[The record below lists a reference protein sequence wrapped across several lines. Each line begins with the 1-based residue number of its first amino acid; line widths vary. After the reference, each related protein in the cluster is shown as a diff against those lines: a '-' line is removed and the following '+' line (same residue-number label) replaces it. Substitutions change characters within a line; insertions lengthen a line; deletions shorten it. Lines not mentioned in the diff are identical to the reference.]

1 MIEER
6 ELTILFADVC
16 GSTALYELLGDLKAQ
31 DTITRCLG
39 IMTEVTRECGGRVI
53 KTIGDEVM
61 ATFPAPDAA
70 GAAAAIMQQRV
81 SAEVSV
87 EQMVLRL
94 RIGFH
99 LGTVLLDKGDVF
111 GDAVN
116 VAARLASQAKPGEVL
131 TSADT
136 VDGMTDEWKSATRH
150 VDRNP
155 VRGRRESTV
164 LHELLWE
171 RDDVTR
177 RATTLRGHLRSRR
190 LRLVLTFR
198 DCQIEV
204 TEERPSATLGRS
216 EQSDLVVRHSL
227 ISRLHARVEY
237 RRGKFVLID
246 QSING
251 TYLVDEHGEES
262 FLRREELPL
271 RGAGVIALGR
281 SLELES
287 PEAVRFACLD

>member
-1 MIEER
+1 
-6 ELTILFADVC
+6 
-16 GSTALYELLGDLKAQ
+16 
-31 DTITRCLG
+31 
-39 IMTEVTRECGGRVI
+39 MTEVTRECGGRVI